1 MNLNERQKAIAEL
14 IRGTAMVLGV
24 DADWACAVAMTE
36 SSLGENQVSPTG
48 CLGVFQMSRIAMV
61 DLLEAMRARDDD
73 IIDITIGILFLRL
86 LRKRWGS
93 IDEATLHYCDPNDR
107 GFYLSRVRRYMDQ
120 FKEAK

>member
-1 MNLNERQKAIAEL
+1 MTLNDRQRQIAEL

-24 DADWACAVAMTE
+24 DPDWACAIAMTE
-36 SSLGENQVSPTG
+36 SSLGEHQVSPTG

-61 DLLEAMRARDDD
+61 DLLEAMRTQDDD
-73 IIDITIGILFLRL
+73 IIDITIGVLFLRL

-107 GFYLSRVRRYMDQ
+107 GFYLSRVLRYMEQ
-120 FKEAK
+120 FREER